1 MIVLDY
7 VLAATEADVRR
18 EAAALRD
25 RMLRELCGID
35 SPVIKRTAS
44 GKPYLVKDAGISFSV
59 SHSGRLALCAV
70 SFPGVARTA
79 RGTVLWDGASSP
91 EVGADAEKVR
101 PAEQA
106 ARLRKIAE
114 RFFPPSEIRLL
125 RDAADTDVPQVFA
138 RSWTLCESYVKMT
151 GEGFGAGFGALDF
164 AGIISPCFCV
174 QDGEDMYI
182 LRAAWREKEGGAV

>member
-7 VLAATEADVRR
+7 VLAAAETEVRH

-44 GKPYLVKDAGISFSV
+44 GKPYLVNDAGISFSV
-59 SHSGRLALCAV
+59 SHSGRLALCV
-70 SFPGVARTA
+70 LSFPGVIHGG
-79 RGTVLWDGASSP
+79 RGTVLLDGDASP
-91 EVGADAEKVR
+91 EVGADAERIR

-106 ARLRKIAE
+106 SRLRKIAE
-114 RFFPPSEIRLL
+114 RFFPPSEICLL
-125 RDAADTDVPQVFA
+125 QDVSDADVPRVFA

-151 GEGFGAGFGALDF
+151 GEGFGAGFSALDF
-164 AGIISPCFCV
+164 AGITSPCLCV
-174 QDGEDMYI
+174 RDGEDAYI
-182 LRAAWREKEGGAV
+182 LRAAWREREGGVE